1 MNDRYDVVVVGARCA
16 GASTAMLLAR
26 AGLSVLAV
34 DRDAEGSDTLSTHAL
49 MRGAVLLLHR
59 WGLLDRIVAAGTP
72 AIRTTTFHYGEEA
85 IAIPI
90 KPKDGIDALYAPR
103 RTVLDRIL
111 VEGAREAGAEVLLG
125 VAVADLLRG
134 ADGAVRGVLLD
145 RGNGAADTVL
155 AGRVVGADGLRSR
168 VARRAAAPVERA
180 ALRSAS
186 VVFGYFEGMEADGV
200 HWHYA
205 PGVSVGVI
213 PTNDGLTCVFAAF
226 PPTRFVDALGGGI
239 EDLFLDVLHATSPS
253 LARAV
258 EGAKRV
264 EKLRPFPGMPGFLK
278 RPWGPGWALVGDAG
292 FFRDP
297 ITAHGITDA
306 LRDAESLAR
315 ALAHGTDRALAEYQ
329 AARDAIAVG
338 MMDISERIASFEWDL
353 EEAKALHRELSRQ
366 MNAEVEQIKGT
377 GTFSALVS
385 CD

>member
-1 MNDRYDVVVVGARCA
+1 MNEPYDVVIVGARCA

-34 DRDAEGSDTLSTHAL
+34 DRDAEGSDALSTHAL
-49 MRGAVLLLHR
+49 MRGGVLLLHR

-72 AIRTTTFHYGEEA
+72 PVRTTTFHYGEES
-85 IAIPI
+85 IEIPI
-90 KPKDGIDALYAPR
+90 KPRDGVDALFAPR

-111 VEGAREAGAEVLLG
+111 VDGAREAGAEVVHG
-125 VAVADLLRG
+125 VAVTDLLRG
-134 ADGAVRGVLLD
+134 ADGTVRGVVLD
-145 RGNGAADTVL
+145 GGNGATKTVL
-155 AGRVVGADGLRSR
+155 AERVVGADGLRSR
-168 VARRAAAPVERA
+168 VARRVGAPVERA

-186 VVFGYFEGMEADGV
+186 VVFGYFEGMEIDGV

-226 PPTRFVDALGGGI
+226 PPARFVDALAGGL
-239 EDLFLDVLHATSPS
+239 EDLFLGVLHATSRP
-253 LARAV
+253 LAR
-258 EGAKRV
+258 RV
-264 EKLRPFPGMPGFLK
+264 EEARRVGKLRPFPGMPGFLR

-306 LRDAESLAR
+306 LRDAEWLAR
-315 ALAHGTDRALAEYQ
+315 AIARGTDGALEEY
-329 AARDAIAVG
+329 ARTRDAIAVG
-338 MMDISERIASFEWDL
+338 MMDVSERIASFEWDL
-353 EEAKALHRELSRQ
+353 EGAKALHLELSRQ
-366 MNAEVEQIKGT
+366 MNSEVERIKGT